1 MKRQIK
7 QLHID
12 SVEAET
18 GEVDTA
24 EEEVVIESPNNVL
37 FQDVMVGD
45 SGYGEN
51 VGVIESN
58 SESDIT
64 KRLKELLKNPNNDPI
79 PLLLFANSFRQCWK
93 LKILT
98 YQGACA

>member
-24 EEEVVIESPNNVL
+24 EEEVVIESPNNVREKL
-37 FQDVMVGD
+37 TQQRR
-45 SGYGEN
+45 
-51 VGVIESN
+51 
-58 SESDIT
+58 
-64 KRLKELLKNPNNDPI
+64 RL
-79 PLLLFANSFRQCWK
+79 
-93 LKILT
+93 
-98 YQGACA
+98 